1 MWGLDIQV
9 PFLSAFG
16 SRRGVYMG
24 WWWCISE
31 AAGRLWKAAGRAL
44 SINDFAEG
52 FYTHEFAIY
61 WVFAVLQPCFIE
73 SDSLICLFLRCFWKV
88 SGYFGVRVRAGYPEA
103 RYPGAGYLVTKPSTS
118 CLMPRY
124 QMMTFQEHIFI
135 HFL

>member
-9 PFLSAFG
+9 PFLSAFWK
-16 SRRGVYMG
+16 RRGVYMG

-61 WVFAVLQPCFIE
+61 WVFAALQSCFIE
-73 SDSLICLFLRCFWKV
+73 SDSLICLFLKCFWKV
-88 SGYFGVRVRAGYPEA
+88 SGYFGVRVRAGYPETDA
-103 RYPGAGYLVTKPSTS
+103 LTSYLMTS
-118 CLMPRY
+118 H
-124 QMMTFQEHIFI
+124 QMAIFQKYI
-135 HFL
+135 HN